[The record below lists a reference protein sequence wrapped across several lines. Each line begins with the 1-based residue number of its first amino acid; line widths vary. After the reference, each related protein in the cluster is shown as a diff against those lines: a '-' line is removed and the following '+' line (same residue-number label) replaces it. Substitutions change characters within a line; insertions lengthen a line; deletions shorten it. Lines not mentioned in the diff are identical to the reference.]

1 MTEIV
6 WTSNGQGAFD
16 FDYLLNL
23 TDQNFSDDVAAFV
36 KKCAKR
42 NDFVKTI
49 RVKNDESFA
58 VNVFI
63 VLTHGLQVF
72 TYFNGSKNRRESF
85 ISAVDLDWA
94 LEVINNG

>member
-1 MTEIV
+1 MTDIV
-6 WTSNGQGAFD
+6 WLNNGQGAFD

-23 TDQNFSDDVAAFV
+23 TDQDFADDVSAFV
-36 KKCAKR
+36 KRCVDR

-49 RVKNDESFA
+49 KIKNDESFC
-58 VNVFI
+58 VSVFI

-85 ISAVDLDWA
+85 ISVVDLAWA
-94 LEVINNG
+94 LEVINDD